1 MKKDLQLELIRALA
15 KTGISE
21 TVTLAVASVID
32 NETLIMEFVE
42 RLLAEEEKGSEMS
55 DGTVTKVLMGMIHE
69 AYSNS
74 SEKNK

>member
-21 TVTLAVASVID
+21 TVTLAVASVMRED
-32 NETLIMEFVE
+32 ALIIEFAD

>member
-1 MKKDLQLELIRALA
+1 MDEMYLDFITVLA
-15 KTGISE
+15 ESGISE
-21 TVTLAVASVID
+21 TAVLAVASVID
-32 NETLIMEFVE
+32 NEPLIMEFVE
-42 RLLAEEEKGSEMS
+42 RLLEEEKKGSEMS

>member
-32 NETLIMEFVE
+32 NETLMMEFVE